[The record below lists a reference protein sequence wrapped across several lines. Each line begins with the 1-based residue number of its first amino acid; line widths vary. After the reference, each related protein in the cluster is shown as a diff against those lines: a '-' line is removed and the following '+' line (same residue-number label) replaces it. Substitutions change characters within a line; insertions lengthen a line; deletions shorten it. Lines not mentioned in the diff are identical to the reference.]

1 MSLVVYIIASVIAA
15 AALITVVVVYLR
27 KLSVA
32 AALDLEAMRAFREK
46 SRRTALLEERLAR
59 KWASVW
65 KVLMNMLLPI
75 WKGLIG
81 LIYRFV
87 NYLKSLEQRYR
98 QAQQEGRAADPI
110 VQQQSLST
118 ILEQAKQ
125 LVEQN
130 KYVDAEQQY
139 IAAIALDNKSVEAYR
154 GLVSVCTAL
163 KNYPDAT
170 ETLLFLQQLD
180 PKNETIWQDL
190 GELYRQ
196 QELLEEALDAYDEA
210 LLLNPNN
217 PKNLDAVLKLAIT
230 NKLKYKSQSV
240 LDRLKAVNPENQS
253 LANYQAQ
260 IDAL

>member
-1 MSLVVYIIASVIAA
+1 MAVYIIASVIAVA
-15 AALITVVVVYLR
+15 AFVTIVLVYLR

-65 KVLMNMLLPI
+65 KVLLNMLLPV
-75 WKGLIG
+75 WKGIKG
-81 LIYRFV
+81 LVYHFI

-98 QAQQEGRAADPI
+98 KAQQEGKVVDPMA
-110 VQQQSLST
+110 QKQSLST
-118 ILEQAKQ
+118 VLEEAKQ
-125 LVEQN
+125 LVTQD
-130 KYVDAEQQY
+130 KYSEAEQHY
-139 IAAIALDNKSVEAYR
+139 ITAIALDNKSVEAYR
-154 GLVSVCTAL
+154 GLVVVYTAQ

-190 GELYRQ
+190 AELYRQ

-217 PKNLDAVLKLAIT
+217 PKNLDAVIELAIT
-230 NKLKYKSQSV
+230 NKLKYKAQSA
-240 LDRLKAVNPENQS
+240 LDRLTVVNPENQT
-253 LANYQAQ
+253 LVDYQAQ